1 MNYKNQIEI
10 GGRAYTYF
18 DITKLASRDA
28 LQRLPY
34 TIRILLEGAIRK
46 HDNYKVTEEH
56 LESLKHWHHYQ
67 GQRTDREIPFIPSR
81 IILQDFTGVPAIVD
95 LAAMRD
101 ETERAGKNPELI
113 NPNVKVDL
121 IIDHSL
127 MVDDCASKDSFISNI
142 NMEFKRNRER
152 YRFLKWA
159 MNSFEN
165 LTVHPPGEGIIHQ
178 INLEQ
183 LASVVMEAADGDSTL
198 LYPDTL
204 VGTDSHSTM
213 INGLGI
219 LGFGVGGIEAEAAM
233 LGQAIY
239 IPLPE
244 VLGVKL
250 IGVPAPGITSTDIS
264 LAITNILRKHKVVG
278 KFVEYFGEG
287 AYRMSLTNRATI
299 SNMAPEYGATMGYF
313 AVDEES
319 LNYLRTTG
327 RSEDLIAKAEAYYK
341 ANLLFREEGAPVP
354 TYSDVIEIDL
364 SAIRP
369 AIAGPKRPQDL
380 LYLNQVKENFYQQF
394 PDLPAMQRKGPEE
407 NEPANENAPLT
418 HGDIVLAAITSCTNT
433 SNPHGMMGAGLL
445 AKKAVELGLK
455 VNPKVKTSM
464 TPGSKAVTAYL
475 QSSGLLPY
483 LEELGFYMSGYGCAT
498 CIGNSGPLVD
508 GVSEEIKRNDI
519 VASAVLSGNRNF
531 EGRIHADI
539 KANYLASPMLVI
551 AYAIKGTVLCDLQ
564 SEPLGCNDAG
574 IELYLKDIFPSDE
587 EIDEYVRNFVK
598 SELFST
604 TSQSELQEWMEIR
617 AEKSPTY
624 EWNED
629 STYIREAEFFM
640 GIHKEKNGPVKRE
653 GIRGAKVLAYLGDS
667 VTTDHISPAGSIKAS
682 SPAGLY
688 LKSKGVLEADFNSYG
703 SRRGNHEVM
712 MRGTF
717 ANTRIKNKLLDN
729 VEGGFSKVIGEN
741 EVKSIY
747 DVAMEYKKK
756 QIPAIILAGKEYG
769 TGSSRDWAA
778 KGPFL
783 QGIRAVIAESFERI
797 HRSNLIGMGILPLQF
812 QEEQSAEALGL
823 TGSETFDFEGLEEL
837 ASNKIVR
844 VKATSEDG
852 NTVHFEVLSRLDN
865 KVELDY
871 YENGGILNKVLRD
884 LIQN

>member
-1 MNYKNQIEI
+1 MNYRNQIEI
-10 GGRAYTYF
+10 GGTVYEYY
-18 DITKLASRDA
+18 DITKRADA
-28 LQRLPY
+28 KALRRLPY
-34 TIRILLEGAIRK
+34 TIRILLEGALRK
-46 HDNYKVTEEH
+46 LDHYKVSEEH
-56 LESLKHWHHYQ
+56 LESLTDWHQYQ
-67 GQRTDREIPFIPSR
+67 GKDKGREIPFIPSR

-101 ETERAGKNPELI
+101 ETKRAGKNPELI

-127 MVDDCASKDSFISNI
+127 MVDDCASKDAFISNI
-142 NMEFKRNRER
+142 NMEFKRNKER

-183 LASVVMEAADGDSTL
+183 LASVVMETPDCDTSL

-250 IGVPAPGITSTDIS
+250 VGSPAPGITSTDIS
-264 LAITNILRKHKVVG
+264 LAITNILRERKVVG

-299 SNMAPEYGATMGYF
+299 ANMAPEYGATMGYF
-313 AVDEES
+313 AVDDES
-319 LNYLRTTG
+319 LHYLRSTG
-327 RSEDLIAKAEAYYK
+327 RSEELIAKVEAYYK
-341 ANLLFREEGAPVP
+341 ANLLFREEDAPVP
-354 TYSDVIEIDL
+354 QYSDIIEIDL
-364 SAIRP
+364 STIQP

-394 PDLPAMQRKGPEE
+394 PELPAIPRKACEE
-407 NEPANENAPLT
+407 KQLTGEGVPLS

-445 AKKAVELGLK
+445 AKKAVELGLS
-455 VNPKVKTSM
+455 VNPKLKTSM

-475 QSSGLLPY
+475 KNSGLLSY

-551 AYAIKGTVLCDLQ
+551 AYAIKGTVLCDIQ
-564 SEPLGCNDAG
+564 SEPLGRGKNG
-574 IELYLKDIFPSDE
+574 VEIYLKDIFPSDA

-604 TSQSELQEWMEIR
+604 GAKSELKEWMEIQ
-617 AEKSPTY
+617 AEQSPTY
-624 EWNED
+624 AWNED

-640 GIHKEKNGPVKRE
+640 GIHREKDGPAKRE
-653 GIRGAKVLAYLGDS
+653 GISGARVLAYLGDS
-667 VTTDHISPAGSIKAS
+667 VTTDHISPAGSIKAT

-688 LKSKGVLEADFNSYG
+688 LKSKGVGETDFNSYG
-703 SRRGNHEVM
+703 SRRGNHEIM

-717 ANTRIKNKLLDN
+717 ANTRIKNKLLDG
-729 VEGGFSKVIGEN
+729 VEGGFSKVIGEE
-741 EVKSIY
+741 EVQSIF
-747 DVAMEYKKK
+747 DVAMAYKEKR
-756 QIPAIILAGKEYG
+756 IPAIILAGKEYG

-783 QGIRAVIAESFERI
+783 QGVRAVIAESFERI
-797 HRSNLIGMGILPLQF
+797 HRSNLIGMGILPLRF
-812 QEEQSAEALGL
+812 QEGESAESLGL
-823 TGSETFDFEGLEEL
+823 TGLERYDFAGLDEL
-837 ASNKIVR
+837 ASGKTIR
-844 VKATSEDG
+844 VSATDADG
-852 NTVHFEVLSRLDN
+852 KTVHFEVRSGLEN

-884 LIQN
+884 LIKN